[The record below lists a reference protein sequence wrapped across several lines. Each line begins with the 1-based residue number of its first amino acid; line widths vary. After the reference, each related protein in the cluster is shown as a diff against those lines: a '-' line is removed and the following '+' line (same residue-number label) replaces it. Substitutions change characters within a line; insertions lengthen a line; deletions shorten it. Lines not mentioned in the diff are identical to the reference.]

1 MSLIPEI
8 MWFLLDKTHDATLQK
23 QTQSYDATLQNNAT
37 FKDVR
42 NVDVRSRWMVRYLQE
57 SYKPSCFTLPVL
69 MRMDGQLGQRVL

>member
-1 MSLIPEI
+1 MIDVFDSRDYVG
-8 MWFLLDKTHDATLQK
+8 LLDKTH
-23 QTQSYDATLQNNAT
+23 DATLQNNAT

-57 SYKPSCFTLPVL
+57 SYKPSCFTMPGL

>member
-1 MSLIPEI
+1 MIDVFDSRDYVV
-8 MWFLLDKTHDATLQK
+8 LLDKTH
-23 QTQSYDATLQNNAT
+23 DATLQNNAT